1 MGKCKK
7 NLKRLLGSAVAVMLC
22 ISSLLQVPVMA
33 DELKVYARAALLM
46 DASNGRILYEE
57 NGYEKLP
64 MASTTKIM
72 TCILALEYIKEHET
86 TVWEEPVEV
95 SGHAASMPKVKL
107 GMQKGDTFLLED
119 LLYSLM
125 LESHNDTAVAI
136 AEYIDGSVPAFAQRM
151 NEKARSLGCQDT
163 NFITPNGLDAEVDGK
178 IHETTAADLARI
190 ASYALQNE
198 AFRKIIGTRAYTF
211 PELSGRRT
219 FQVYNKDRFL
229 DLMDGAIGI
238 KTGFTGKAG
247 YCFVGALEREGKT
260 FVSVVLGSGWPPH
273 KNWKWEDTKTLMEYG
288 LSNYTEKCILQPY
301 TYRPLPVEDGISE
314 QAAIRLEN
322 GDREKELTMLLSA
335 DDIVKVTRQYPQ
347 KLKAPVAEGTCIG
360 YEKYFVN
367 GQLWRSYKI
376 LTAESVDLRT
386 YSYCLRQIFM
396 LYF

>member
-1 MGKCKK
+1 MRNLKK
-7 NLKRLLGSAVAVMLC
+7 NLKRLLGTAAVVILC
-22 ISSLLQVPVMA
+22 ITSLLQVPVMA

-72 TCILALEYIKEHET
+72 TCILALEYIKAHET

-107 GMQKGDTFLLED
+107 GMQKGDRFLLED

-136 AEYIDGSVPAFAQRM
+136 AEYIDGSVAAFAQRM

-163 NFITPNGLDAEVDGK
+163 NFITPNGLDAEADGK
-178 IHETTAADLARI
+178 IHETTAADMARI

-198 AFRKIIGTRAYTF
+198 EFRKIIQTRAYTF

-247 YCFVGALEREGKT
+247 YCFVGALERDGKT

-273 KNWKWEDTKTLMEYG
+273 KNWKWEDTRTLMEYG
-288 LSNYTEKCILQPY
+288 LSHYTEKCILQHY
-301 TYRPLPVEDGISE
+301 MYQPLPVEDGVSE
-314 QAAIRLEN
+314 QAAIRLES
-322 GDREKELTMLLSA
+322 GDREKELTMLLSNE
-335 DDIVKVTRQYPQ
+335 DSVKVIRQYPQ

-376 LTAESVDLRT
+376 LTAESVDLHT

>member
-1 MGKCKK
+1 MRKLKK
-7 NLKRLLGSAVAVMLC
+7 NLKRLLGTAVAVVLC

-33 DELKVYARAALLM
+33 EELKVYARAALLM

-163 NFITPNGLDAEVDGK
+163 NFITPNGLDAEADGK

-301 TYRPLPVEDGISE
+301 TYRPLPVEDGISG
-314 QAAIRLEN
+314 QTAIRLES
-322 GDREKELTMLLSA
+322 GDRKKELTMLLSE

-347 KLKAPVAEGTCIG
+347 KLKAPVAKGTCIG

-376 LTAESVDLRT
+376 LTAESVELRT

>member
-1 MGKCKK
+1 MRKCKK
-7 NLKRLLGSAVAVMLC
+7 DLKRLLGTAVAVMLC

-107 GMQKGDTFLLED
+107 GMQKGDHFLLED

-163 NFITPNGLDAEVDGK
+163 NFITPNGLDAVADGK

-198 AFRKIIGTRAYTF
+198 EFRKIIQTRSYTF

-247 YCFVGALEREGKT
+247 YCFVGALERDGKR

-273 KNWKWEDTKTLMEYG
+273 KNWKWEDTRTLMEYG
-288 LSNYTEKCILQPY
+288 LSHYTEKCILQPY
-301 TYRPLPVEDGISE
+301 TYQPLPVEDGISE
-314 QAAIRLEN
+314 QAAIRLES
-322 GDREKELTMLLSA
+322 GDREKELTMLLSEE
-335 DDIVKVTRQYPQ
+335 DSVKVTRQYPQ

>member
-1 MGKCKK
+1 M
-7 NLKRLLGSAVAVMLC
+7 
-22 ISSLLQVPVMA
+22 
-33 DELKVYARAALLM
+33 
-46 DASNGRILYEE
+46 
-57 NGYEKLP
+57 
-64 MASTTKIM
+64 
-72 TCILALEYIKEHET
+72 
-86 TVWEEPVEV
+86 
-95 SGHAASMPKVKL
+95 
-107 GMQKGDTFLLED
+107 
-119 LLYSLM
+119 
-125 LESHNDTAVAI
+125 
-136 AEYIDGSVPAFAQRM
+136 
-151 NEKARSLGCQDT
+151 
-163 NFITPNGLDAEVDGK
+163 
-178 IHETTAADLARI
+178 HETTAADLARI
-190 ASYALQNE
+190 AAYALKNE
-198 AFRKIIGTRAYTF
+198 DFRKIIGTRSYTF

-247 YCFVGALEREGKT
+247 YCFVGALERDKKT

-288 LSNYTEKCILQPY
+288 LSKYTEKCILQPY
-301 TYRPLPVEDGISE
+301 TYRPLPVEEGISA
-314 QAAIRLEN
+314 QVAIRLES
-322 GDREKELTMLLSA
+322 GDREKELTMLLSSE
-335 DDIVKVTRQYPQ
+335 DIVKVTRQYPQ

>member
-1 MGKCKK
+1 MGNLKK
-7 NLKRLLGSAVAVMLC
+7 NLKRLTGTAVAVILC
-22 ISSLLQVPVMA
+22 ITSLLQVPVRA

-95 SGHAASMPKVKL
+95 SEHAASMPKVKL
-107 GMQKGDTFLLED
+107 GMQKGDRFLLED

-136 AEYIDGSVPAFAQRM
+136 AEYIDGSAEAFAQRM

-163 NFITPNGLDAEVDGK
+163 NFITPNGLDAEADGK

-198 AFRKIIGTRAYTF
+198 EFRKIIGTRAYTF

-247 YCFVGALEREGKT
+247 YCFVGALERDGKT
-260 FVSVVLGSGWPPH
+260 LVSVVLGSGWPPH
-273 KNWKWEDTKTLMEYG
+273 KNWKWEDTKILMEYG
-288 LSNYTEKCILQPY
+288 LSHYTEQCILQTY
-301 TYRPLPVEDGISE
+301 TYQPLPVENGISG
-314 QAAIRLEN
+314 QAAIRPES
-322 GDREKELTMLLSA
+322 GDREKELTMLLS
-335 DDIVKVTRQYPQ
+335 DDDDVKVTRQYPK
-347 KLKAPVAEGTCIG
+347 KLEAPVAEGTCIG

>member
-1 MGKCKK
+1 MGNLKK
-7 NLKRLLGSAVAVMLC
+7 NLKRLTGTAVAVILC
-22 ISSLLQVPVMA
+22 ITSLLQVPVRA

-95 SGHAASMPKVKL
+95 SEHAVSMPKVKL
-107 GMQKGDTFLLED
+107 GMQKGDRFLLED

-136 AEYIDGSVPAFAQRM
+136 AEYIDGSAEAFAQRM

-163 NFITPNGLDAEVDGK
+163 NFITPNGLDAEADGK

-198 AFRKIIGTRAYTF
+198 EFRKIIGTRAYTF

-247 YCFVGALEREGKT
+247 YCFVGALERDGKT
-260 FVSVVLGSGWPPH
+260 LVSVVLGSGWPPH
-273 KNWKWEDTKTLMEYG
+273 KNWKWEDTKILMEYG
-288 LSNYTEKCILQPY
+288 LSHYTEQCILQTY
-301 TYRPLPVEDGISE
+301 TYQPLPVENGISG
-314 QAAIRLEN
+314 QAAIRPES
-322 GDREKELTMLLSA
+322 GDREKELTMLLS
-335 DDIVKVTRQYPQ
+335 DDDDVKVTRQYPK
-347 KLKAPVAEGTCIG
+347 KLEAPVVEGTCIG

>member
-1 MGKCKK
+1 MGNLKK
-7 NLKRLLGSAVAVMLC
+7 NLKRLTGTAVAVILC
-22 ISSLLQVPVMA
+22 ITSLLQVPVRA

-95 SGHAASMPKVKL
+95 SEHAVSMPKVKL
-107 GMQKGDTFLLED
+107 GMQKGDRFLLED

-136 AEYIDGSVPAFAQRM
+136 AEYIDGSAEAFAQRM

-163 NFITPNGLDAEVDGK
+163 NFITPNGLDAEADGK
-178 IHETTAADLARI
+178 IHETTAADLAGI

-198 AFRKIIGTRAYTF
+198 EFRKIIGTRAYTF

-247 YCFVGALEREGKT
+247 YCFVGALERDGKT
-260 FVSVVLGSGWPPH
+260 LVSVVLGSGWPPH
-273 KNWKWEDTKTLMEYG
+273 KNWKWEDTEILMEYG
-288 LSNYTEKCILQPY
+288 LSHYTEQCILQTY
-301 TYRPLPVEDGISE
+301 TYQPLPVENGISG
-314 QAAIRLEN
+314 QAAIRPES
-322 GDREKELTMLLSA
+322 GDREKELTMLLS
-335 DDIVKVTRQYPQ
+335 DDDDVKVTRQYPK
-347 KLKAPVAEGTCIG
+347 KLEAPVVEGTCIG

>member
-1 MGKCKK
+1 MKQCKK
-7 NLKRLLGSAVAVMLC
+7 NLERLLGTVAAVMLC

-107 GMQKGDTFLLED
+107 GVQKGDKFLLED

-151 NEKARSLGCQDT
+151 NEKARSLGCRDT
-163 NFITPNGLDAEVDGK
+163 NFITPNGLDAEADGK
-178 IHETTAADLARI
+178 THETTAADLARI
-190 ASYALQNE
+190 AAYALKNE
-198 AFRKIIGTRAYTF
+198 DFRKIIGTRSYTF

-247 YCFVGALEREGKT
+247 YCFVGALERDKKDICFRCTGQRMAASQKLEMGRY
-260 FVSVVLGSGWPPH
+260 
-273 KNWKWEDTKTLMEYG
+273 EDA
-288 LSNYTEKCILQPY
+288 
-301 TYRPLPVEDGISE
+301 DGIWTFQVYREVYS
-314 QAAIRLEN
+314 AALHLPAASCGGRHFGAG
-322 GDREKELTMLLSA
+322 GDPAGER
-335 DDIVKVTRQYPQ
+335 
-347 KLKAPVAEGTCIG
+347 
-360 YEKYFVN
+360 
-367 GQLWRSYKI
+367 GQRKKN
-376 LTAESVDLRT
+376 
-386 YSYCLRQIFM
+386 
-396 LYF
+396 

>member
-1 MGKCKK
+1 MKQCKK
-7 NLKRLLGSAVAVMLC
+7 NLERLLGAVAAVMLC

-107 GMQKGDTFLLED
+107 GVQKGDKFLLED

-151 NEKARSLGCQDT
+151 NEKAHSLGCRDT
-163 NFITPNGLDAEVDGK
+163 NFITPNGLDAEADGK
-178 IHETTAADLARI
+178 THETTAADLARI
-190 ASYALQNE
+190 AAYALKNE
-198 AFRKIIGTRAYTF
+198 DFRKIIGTRSYTF

-247 YCFVGALEREGKT
+247 YCFVGALERDKKT

-288 LSNYTEKCILQPY
+288 LSKYTEKCILQPY
-301 TYRPLPVEDGISE
+301 TYRPLPVEEGISA
-314 QAAIRLEN
+314 QAAIRLES

-335 DDIVKVTRQYPQ
+335 EDIVKVTRQYPQ
-347 KLKAPVAEGTCIG
+347 KLKAPVMEGTCIG

-386 YSYCLRQIFM
+386 YSYCLQQIFM

>member
-1 MGKCKK
+1 MRKCKK
-7 NLKRLLGSAVAVMLC
+7 NLKRLLGTAVAVMLC
-22 ISSLLQVPVMA
+22 ISGLLQVPVMA

-95 SGHAASMPKVKL
+95 SGHAAAMPKVKL
-107 GMQKGDTFLLED
+107 GMQKGDRFLLED

-136 AEYIDGSVPAFAQRM
+136 AEYIDGSAEAFAQRM

-163 NFITPNGLDAEVDGK
+163 NFITPNGLDAEADGK

-198 AFRKIIGTRAYTF
+198 DFRKIIQTRAYTF

-273 KNWKWEDTKTLMEYG
+273 KNWKWEDTRTLMEYG
-288 LSNYTEKCILQPY
+288 LSHYQEQCILQPY
-301 TYRPLPVEDGISE
+301 AYQPLPVEDGISE

-322 GDREKELTMLLSA
+322 GDREKELTMLLSEK
-335 DDIVKVTRQYPQ
+335 DIVKVTRQYPQ